1 MFSGTLLSSL
11 LVRRRCAQLILGLV
25 SIQTVFYICQ
35 LIQWKYGGQ
44 ENYIKE
50 IYTQIMQ
57 VKLQKLRLQACNTY
71 FIVSSYYI
79 NFHQLKYH
87 HAK

>member
-25 SIQTVFYICQ
+25 SVQTVFYICQ

-57 VKLQKLRLQACNTY
+57 VKL
-71 FIVSSYYI
+71 
-79 NFHQLKYH
+79 
-87 HAK
+87 